1 MCIYCRLRS
10 LVGTPLF
17 NQSEKYKLCEDTS
30 KKGAFL
36 RWRLTIETKEQ
47 NVNQSFYDIKMY
59 LLPPELCS
67 HLATLGPI
75 TDSTRKTLVPLALSF
90 FTYKV

>member
-59 LLPPELCS
+59 LLHVPPELCS
-67 HLATLGPI
+67 HLATF
-75 TDSTRKTLVPLALSF
+75 TDYRLHQKDPRPSRPFLFYV
-90 FTYKV
+90 